1 MTSEN
6 MEKRILSYLR
16 NSQAEMVSLLG
27 ELTDL
32 DSPSTSKPHLDKFSR
47 RLAEVWMDAGGTVT
61 VLEQSERG
69 DHLRVEWGSG
79 DTQILAIGHFDTV
92 WDAGETALRPFR
104 VEGDKAYGPGAYDM
118 KAGIVETI
126 FAVKA
131 LAALGLK
138 PSSRLVVLHNSD
150 EEVGSPTSRP
160 IIEEEAKKSKAV
172 MVMEPSVHGGALK
185 TWRKGVGMFEV
196 RITGRAAHAGAD
208 YEQGASAIQEAA
220 HQVLRLHGLTDLAE
234 GTTVNVGV
242 LNAGTRSNVVA
253 EEAVLKVDM
262 RVKTKAA
269 ADRIVP
275 QILGLKPVDPRASV
289 VVTGGLNRPPMERNQ
304 KNLALFA
311 IAKAVGMNM
320 GIVLEESGTGGG
332 SDGNFTS
339 ALGIP
344 TIDGLGAVGDG
355 GHARSE
361 FVFVRSLSER
371 AAVVAG
377 LMMSL

>member
-27 ELTDL
+27 EFTNL
-32 DSPSTSKPHLDKFSR
+32 DSPSTSKPHLDKFSQ
-47 RLAEVWMDAGGTVT
+47 RLAAVWRDAGGTVT
-61 VLEQSERG
+61 VLEQPERG
-69 DHLRVEWGSG
+69 NHLRVEWGSG
-79 DTQILAIGHFDTV
+79 ETQILAVGHFDTV

-104 VEGDKAYGPGAYDM
+104 VEGEKAYGPGVYDM

-160 IIEEEAKKSKAV
+160 IVEQEAKKSKAV

-196 RITGRAAHAGAD
+196 RIAGRAAHAGAD

-220 HQVLRLHGLTDLAE
+220 HQVLRLHGLTDLVE

-269 ADRIVP
+269 ANRVVP
-275 QILGLKPVDPRASV
+275 QILGLTPVDARTSIA
-289 VVTGGLNRPPMERNQ
+289 VTGGLNRPPMERNQ
-304 KNLALFA
+304 KNLSLFA
-311 IAKAVGMNM
+311 IAKTIGMNM
-320 GIVLEESGTGGG
+320 GIELQESGTGGG

-361 FVFVRSLSER
+361 FVFVDSLPER